1 MKRKIFLKGKDV
13 NGKSFEIELTCN
25 KIENFFHVP
34 SEVKLKDKFNNEKI
48 IKLKDIIKFNEEKN
62 SIMVFGREKEVGC
75 CVHFQIITENEIISV
90 DEDTFNKIK
99 EYKEKMDYEK

>member
-1 MKRKIFLKGKDV
+1 MKKKIFLKGKDA

-25 KIENFFHVP
+25 KIENFVHVP
-34 SEVKLKDKFNNEKI
+34 SEVKLKDRFNNEKI
-48 IKLKDIIKFNEEKN
+48 IKLKNAKFNEEKN
-62 SIMVFGREKEVGC
+62 PIMVFGREKEVGY